1 MICTEFLRVVK
12 EASRIYEATNKQV
25 GMFVTLNLGGSITV
39 GRIVSRKVYKE
50 RIFSF
55 LENFGSKLGQKFE
68 DAAPEVV
75 NALENI
81 HKAVD
86 EGVDNDLGNKIYL
99 LDATTYTGNY
109 KFEASTLV
117 ISADA
122 VQAWTLSESTQEKGV
137 AIAAKNTE
145 MLFSAT

>member
-25 GMFVTLNLGGSITV
+25 GMFVTLNVGGSITT
-39 GRIVSRKVYKE
+39 GSIISRKVYKE
-50 RIFSF
+50 RTFSF
-55 LENFGSKLGQKFE
+55 LEDLGSKLGQKFE
-68 DAAPEVV
+68 GAATEIV

-81 HKAVD
+81 HKAVY

-99 LDATTYTGNY
+99 LDATTYMGNC
-109 KFEASTLV
+109 KFETSTLV

-122 VQAWTLSESTQEKGV
+122 VQAWTLGQSIQKAGNM
-137 AIAAKNTE
+137 AK
-145 MLFSAT
+145 

>member
-25 GMFVTLNLGGSITV
+25 GMFVTLNVGGSITT
-39 GRIVSRKVYKE
+39 GSIVSRKVYKE
-50 RIFSF
+50 RTFSF
-55 LENFGSKLGQKFE
+55 LEDLGSKLGQKFE
-68 DAAPEVV
+68 GAATEIV

-81 HKAVD
+81 HKAVY

-99 LDATTYTGNY
+99 LDATTYMGNC
-109 KFEASTLV
+109 KFETSTLV

-122 VQAWTLSESTQEKGV
+122 VQAWTLGQSIQKAGNM
-137 AIAAKNTE
+137 AK
-145 MLFSAT
+145 